1 MLIQLTIIYAEDEL
15 MDVMNDED
23 DNYDDDYV
31 TDHH

>member
-23 DNYDDDYV
+23 DDV